1 MSSSVTLGDS
11 NIIKNI
17 VGSEIEKKK
26 KLELSRGDLRKI
38 RLGRVEARFFKKR
51 KEP

>member
-26 KLELSRGDLRKI
+26 KKLELSRGDLRNI
-38 RLGRVEARFFKKR
+38 RLGSWVEARL
-51 KEP
+51 